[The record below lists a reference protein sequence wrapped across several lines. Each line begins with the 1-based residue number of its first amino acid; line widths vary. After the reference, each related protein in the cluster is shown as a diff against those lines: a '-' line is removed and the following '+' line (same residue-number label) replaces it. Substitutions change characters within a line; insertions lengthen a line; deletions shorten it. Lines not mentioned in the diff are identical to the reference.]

1 MHKSILTRA
10 TLLHLI
16 LNPFLTVPTR
26 ASTTVAPTTI
36 LSQRLTRTPIA
47 YPQCPSNLYQEKSYS
62 TMSSS
67 AEQIQQQQQQSDNAA
82 TDSATE
88 KKPEQYLALPDSSSA
103 DQTHQLDISGDGST
117 VKLDHLGP
125 LVVNQDGTLSR
136 IANWAQMAEI
146 EKKNTLRVLGKRNK
160 QRMEALKAAAQGAQE
175 EGN

>member
-1 MHKSILTRA
+1 MHKSIITHT

-16 LNPFLTVPTR
+16 LNPLLTIPAR
-26 ASTTVAPTTI
+26 ASTTIAPATI

-47 YPQCPSNLYQEKSYS
+47 YPQCPSNLYQGKSYS

-67 AEQIQQQQQQSDNAA
+67 TEQAQQQQQQPDNTAA
-82 TDSATE
+82 DYTAE

-103 DQTHQLDISGDGST
+103 DQTQQLDVSGDGST

-136 IANWAQMAEI
+136 IGNWAQMTEI

-160 QRMEALKAAAQGAQE
+160 LRLEALKAAQGAQE

>member
-1 MHKSILTRA
+1 MHKSILTRT

-16 LNPFLTVPTR
+16 LNPFLTIPTR
-26 ASTTVAPTTI
+26 ASTTIAPPTI
-36 LSQRLTRTPIA
+36 LSQRLFRTPIA

-67 AEQIQQQQQQSDNAA
+67 TDQIQQQQSDNAA
-82 TDSATE
+82 TDSAAE

-103 DQTHQLDISGDGST
+103 DQTQQLDLSGDGST

-136 IANWAQMAEI
+136 ISNWAQMAEI

-160 QRMEALKAAAQGAQE
+160 QRMEALKAAQGAQE
-175 EGN
+175 EGK

>member
-1 MHKSILTRA
+1 MHKSILTRT

-16 LNPFLTVPTR
+16 LNPLLTIPTR
-26 ASTTVAPTTI
+26 ASTTIAPATI
-36 LSQRLTRTPIA
+36 LYQRPIRTPIA
-47 YPQCPSNLYQEKSYS
+47 YPQCPSNLYQGKPYS
-62 TMSSS
+62 TMSSPT
-67 AEQIQQQQQQSDNAA
+67 EQTQQQQPENAA

-103 DQTHQLDISGDGST
+103 DQTQQLDVSGDGST

-136 IANWAQMAEI
+136 IANWAQMTEM

-160 QRMEALKAAAQGAQE
+160 QRMEALKAAQGAQD